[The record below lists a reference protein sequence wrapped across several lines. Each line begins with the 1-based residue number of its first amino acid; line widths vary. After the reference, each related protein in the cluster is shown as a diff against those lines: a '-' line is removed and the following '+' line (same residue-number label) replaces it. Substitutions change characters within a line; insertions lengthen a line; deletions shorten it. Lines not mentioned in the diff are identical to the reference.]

1 MKTKIKDL
9 SVSTKIYFLIIIAI
23 IFLILS
29 GTFGNVNSTKM
40 SGRAEKMYEEQII
53 PSQILYKLMA
63 IDQQINEYIL
73 DGFFTEESKEPE
85 SKIKEA
91 DQQKLIVMEQYQK
104 ELSKSSK
111 ENEFLLSYK
120 KNGEKGN
127 EIREE
132 IFRLKSEGNINEAYQ
147 LYFGDFRTNQNES
160 KEIIAK
166 LFSLIS
172 QSAKELNTENKEEGW
187 RLLIILSIISGT
199 AIIVLSVI
207 GYLLVGMITKP
218 VKYLENLLGMSE
230 KGDLTGI
237 VKYKAKDEIGKLMMS
252 YENMNHGIRG
262 IITNVDKASL
272 NVAASAEELS
282 AVSDQS
288 KTGSELTA
296 TVIEQLSIGSSNQ
309 LELISQSSKTLNEMQ
324 ELTNKLLNQTAQVT
338 NSTERTTRVSLGGS
352 ASIKNI
358 INEMGNIKS
367 DVENLST
374 SIAGLNQHSQHIEK
388 ISGMITSIADQT
400 NLLSLNAAIEAA
412 RAGESGKGFAVVAK
426 EVGKLAE
433 QSSDFANQINQ
444 IVHKL
449 QIDIEVV
456 LSSMQLTINGVAK
469 GDIAT
474 KEAESAF
481 EEIHKALQLV
491 VTSSDQA
498 VSTIYLVEKK
508 TNDIHDVMNKVAEMA
523 NEACEGSRQVSATVQ
538 EQLASS
544 EEIAASS
551 QVLAKMS
558 EDLRQLIA
566 RFKV

>member
-9 SVSTKIYFLIIIAI
+9 NVSTKIYFLIIIAI

-29 GTFGNVNSTKM
+29 GTFGNLNSSKM

-53 PSQILYKLMA
+53 PSQLLNKLMA

-73 DGFFTEESKEPE
+73 DGFFTEDSKEPE
-85 SKIKEA
+85 INIKEA
-91 DQQKLIVMEQYQK
+91 DQQKLIVMEQYQQ

-111 ENEFLLSYK
+111 ENELLQGYK
-120 KNGEKGN
+120 RSGEKAI
-127 EIREE
+127 ELRKE
-132 IFRLKSEGNINEAYQ
+132 IFQLKSEGKINEAYQ

-160 KEIIAK
+160 KEIIAQ
-166 LFSLIS
+166 LFTLIS
-172 QSAKELNTENKEEGW
+172 ESAKELNAENKEESW

-207 GYLLVGMITKP
+207 GYFLAGMITKP
-218 VKYLENLLGMSE
+218 VKHLENLLGMAE

-237 VKYKAKDEIGKLMMS
+237 VDYKAKDEIGKLMMS

-262 IITNVDKASL
+262 LITNVDRASM

-296 TVIEQLSIGSSNQ
+296 RVAEQLSIGSSNQ
-309 LELISQSSKTLNEMQ
+309 VELISQSTATLKELL
-324 ELTNKLLNQTAQVT
+324 ELTNKLLNQTAQVSK
-338 NSTERTTRVSLGGS
+338 STERTTRLSLSGS
-352 ASIKNI
+352 SSIKNS
-358 INEMGNIKS
+358 INEMGNIKK

-374 SIAGLNQHSQHIEK
+374 SIEGLNHHSHHIEK

-449 QIDIEVV
+449 QIDIEMV
-456 LSSMQLTINGVAK
+456 LSSMQLTISGVAK

-481 EEIHKALQLV
+481 EEIHKAIQLV
-491 VTSSDQA
+491 ETSSDQA
-498 VSTIYLVEKK
+498 ASTIYLVEKK
-508 TNDIHDVMNKVAEMA
+508 TNDIHDAMYKVAEMA
-523 NEACEGSRQVSATVQ
+523 NEACEGSRQVTATTQ

-551 QVLAKMS
+551 QLLAKMS
-558 EDLRQLIA
+558 EDLRELIVQ
-566 RFKV
+566 FKM

>member
-9 SVSTKIYFLIIIAI
+9 NVSTKIYFLIIIAI

-29 GTFGNVNSTKM
+29 GTFGNLNSSKM

-53 PSQILYKLMA
+53 PSQLLNKLMA

-73 DGFFTEESKEPE
+73 DGFFTEDSKEPE
-85 SKIKEA
+85 INIKEA
-91 DQQKLIVMEQYQK
+91 DQQKLIVMEQYQQ
-104 ELSKSSK
+104 EISNSSK
-111 ENEFLLSYK
+111 ENKLLQGYK
-120 KNGEKGN
+120 KNGEKAI
-127 EIREE
+127 ELRKE
-132 IFRLKSEGNINEAYQ
+132 IFQLKSEGKINEAYQ
-147 LYFGDFRTNQNES
+147 LYFGEFRTNQNES
-160 KEIIAK
+160 KAIIAQ
-166 LFSLIS
+166 LFTLIGE
-172 QSAKELNTENKEEGW
+172 SAKELNAENKEESW

-207 GYLLVGMITKP
+207 GYFLAGMITKP
-218 VKYLENLLGMSE
+218 VKHLENLLGMAE

-237 VKYKAKDEIGKLMMS
+237 VDYKAKDEIGKLMMS

-262 IITNVDKASL
+262 LITNVDRASM

-296 TVIEQLSIGSSNQ
+296 RVAEQLSIGSSNQ
-309 LELISQSSKTLNEMQ
+309 VELISQSSTTLKELL
-324 ELTNKLLNQTAQVT
+324 ELTNKLLNQTAQVSK
-338 NSTERTTRVSLGGS
+338 STERTTRLSLSGS
-352 ASIKNI
+352 SSIKNS
-358 INEMGNIKS
+358 INEMGNIKK

-374 SIAGLNQHSQHIEK
+374 SIEGLNHHSHHIEK
-388 ISGMITSIADQT
+388 ISRMITSIADQT

-449 QIDIEVV
+449 QIDIEMV
-456 LSSMQLTINGVAK
+456 LSSMQLTISGVAK

-481 EEIHKALQLV
+481 EEIHKAIQLV
-491 VTSSDQA
+491 ETSSDQA
-498 VSTIYLVEKK
+498 ASTIYLVEKK
-508 TNDIHDVMNKVAEMA
+508 TNDIHDAMYKVAEMA
-523 NEACEGSRQVSATVQ
+523 NEACEGSRQVTATTQ

-551 QVLAKMS
+551 QLLAKMS
-558 EDLRQLIA
+558 EDLRELIVQ
-566 RFKV
+566 FKM